1 MYTFT
6 HQRPATTAAA
16 LSAFREDAKY
26 LAGGQSLV
34 QAMKLRL
41 ANAPLLIDLAALA
54 PLRGLTVTKQGAV
67 IGAMTR
73 HAEVA
78 HSAELRQLIPG
89 LAELAEGIGDPMV
102 RNMGTLGG
110 SLANADPAACYPA
123 AVLAL
128 NASIQTDR
136 RVIAADDFFLS
147 LYQTALAPGE
157 LIESVSFPHVEHSAY
172 IKFKQPASRFAVVG
186 VFVAKS
192 AAGVRVA
199 VTGAKACVFRAS
211 ALEQA
216 FSRNFHPEAALGI
229 ELDASDMATDMHA
242 TADYR
247 AALVSV
253 LASRAVAKALG
264 RGQPAR

>member
-1 MYTFT
+1 MYSFDY
-6 HQRPATTAAA
+6 QRPENVPAAIA
-16 LSAFREDAKY
+16 ASTEDARY

-34 QAMKLRL
+34 QAMRLRL
-41 ANAPLLIDLAALA
+41 SNAPRLVDLGAVPA
-54 PLRGLTVTKQGAV
+54 LRGLSVTEQGVV

-78 HSAELRQLIPG
+78 HHAEVRKLIPG
-89 LAELAEGIGDPMV
+89 LAELAEGIGDQMV

-128 NASIQTDR
+128 NASINTDR
-136 RVIAADDFFLS
+136 RTIAADDFFRGI
-147 LYQTALAPGE
+147 YQTALEPGE
-157 LIESVSFPHVEHSAY
+157 LIVSVSFPKVEHSAY

-192 AAGVRVA
+192 ATGVRVA
-199 VTGAKACVFRAS
+199 VTGAKSSVFRAS

-216 FSRNFHPEAALGI
+216 FSRDFRPEAAAGI
-229 ELDASDMATDMHA
+229 ELDSRDMASDMHA
-242 TADYR
+242 AADYR

-253 LASRAVAKALG
+253 LASRAVAKALT
-264 RGQPAR
+264 RS

>member
-1 MYTFT
+1 MYSFDYHRPTTVQAAVDTFNG
-6 HQRPATTAAA
+6 
-16 LSAFREDAKY
+16 DARF

-34 QAMKLRL
+34 QAMRLRL
-41 ANAPLLIDLAALA
+41 ANAPLLVDLGSVAAL
-54 PLRGLTVTKQGAV
+54 RGVSVTDQGAV
-67 IGAMTR
+67 VGAMTR

-78 HSAELRQLIPG
+78 HSAEIRELIPG
-89 LAELAEGIGDPMV
+89 LAELAEGIGDQMV

-128 NASIQTDR
+128 NASIKTDR
-136 RVIAADDFFLS
+136 RIIRADDFFLG
-147 LYQTALAPGE
+147 LYETALAPGE
-157 LIESVSFPHVEHSAY
+157 IIVSVSFPKVEHSAY

-186 VFVAKS
+186 VFLAKS

-199 VTGAKACVFRAS
+199 VTGAKASVFRAT

-216 FSRNFHPEAALGI
+216 FSRDFRPEAAAGI
-229 ELDASDMATDMHA
+229 ELDARDVSSDMHA
-242 TADYR
+242 AAEYR
-247 AALVSV
+247 ASLVSV

-264 RGQPAR
+264 RKRPGK

>member
-1 MYTFT
+1 MYSFDY
-6 HQRPATTAAA
+6 QRPTTAAA
-16 LSAFREDAKY
+16 AVDAFSDDAKF

-34 QAMKLRL
+34 QAMRLRL
-41 ANAPLLIDLAALA
+41 SNAPQLIDLGAVTS
-54 PLRGLTVTKQGAV
+54 LRGMSVTGQGAV

-78 HSAELRQLIPG
+78 HSADLRQLIPG
-89 LAELAEGIGDPMV
+89 LAELAEGIGDQMV

-128 NASIQTDR
+128 NASIKTDR
-136 RVIAADDFFLS
+136 RTIAADHFFLD

-157 LIESVSFPHVEHSAY
+157 LIESVSFPKVEHSAY
-172 IKFKQPASRFAVVG
+172 VKFKQPASRFAVVG
-186 VFVAKS
+186 VFVARS
-192 AAGVRVA
+192 ATGVRVA
-199 VTGAKACVFRAS
+199 VTGAKATVFRAT

-216 FSRNFHPEAALGI
+216 LSRDFRPEAVAGI
-229 ELDASDMATDMHA
+229 ELDPGDMSSDMHA
-242 TADYR
+242 AAEYR

-253 LASRAVAKALG
+253 LAARAVAKALG
-264 RGQPAR
+264 RSKPGR

>member
-1 MYTFT
+1 MYSFTF
-6 HQRPATTAAA
+6 QRPTTAAAA
-16 LSAFREDAKY
+16 LSAFSADAKF

-41 ANAPLLIDLAALA
+41 ANAPVLIDLGAL
-54 PLRGLTVTKQGAV
+54 PTLRGLTVENSGIR

-78 HSAELRQLIPG
+78 HSADVQQLIPG

-110 SLANADPAACYPA
+110 SIANADPAACYPA

-136 RVIAADDFFLS
+136 RSISADDFFLG
-147 LYQTALAPGE
+147 LYETALAPGE
-157 LIESVSFPHVEHSAY
+157 LIESVSFPQVEHSAY

-186 VFVAKS
+186 VFVANS

-199 VTGAKACVFRAS
+199 VTGAKASVFRAT

-216 FSRNFHPEAALGI
+216 FNRNFHPEAAAGI
-229 ELDASDMATDMHA
+229 ELDASDMASDMHA
-242 TADYR
+242 SADYR

-253 LASRAVAKALG
+253 LAARAVAKALG
-264 RGQPAR
+264 RSKAGR

>member
-1 MYTFT
+1 MYSFDY
-6 HQRPATTAAA
+6 QRPTTAAA
-16 LSAFREDAKY
+16 ALGAFCEDAKF

-34 QAMKLRL
+34 QAMRLRL
-41 ANAPLLIDLAALA
+41 ANAPRLVDLGAVAT
-54 PLRGLTVTKQGAV
+54 LRGLRVTDQAAV

-78 HSAELRQLIPG
+78 HSSDLRQLIPG
-89 LAELAEGIGDPMV
+89 LAELAEGIGDQMV

-128 NASIQTDR
+128 NASIKTDR
-136 RVIAADDFFLS
+136 RTIAADDFFLD
-147 LYQTALAPGE
+147 LYQTALAQGE
-157 LIESVSFPHVEHSAY
+157 LIESVSFPKVEHSAY

-199 VTGAKACVFRAS
+199 VTGAKSSVFRATT
-211 ALEQA
+211 LEQA
-216 FSRNFHPEAALGI
+216 FTRDFRPEAAAGF
-229 ELDASDMATDMHA
+229 ELDAHEMSSDMHA
-242 TADYR
+242 TAEYR

-264 RGQPAR
+264 RPGPRL

>member
-1 MYTFT
+1 MYSFDY
-6 HQRPATTAAA
+6 QRPETIATAIAA
-16 LSAFREDAKY
+16 SGGDARY

-34 QAMKLRL
+34 QAMRLRL
-41 ANAPLLIDLAALA
+41 SDAPRIVDLGALSE
-54 PLRGLTVTKQGAV
+54 LRGLAVTDQSAV

-78 HSAELRQLIPG
+78 HSAEVRNLIPG
-89 LAELAEGIGDPMV
+89 LAELAEGIGDQMV

-128 NASIQTDR
+128 NATIKTDR
-136 RVIAADDFFLS
+136 RTIAADNFFLGI
-147 LYQTALAPGE
+147 YQTALEPGE
-157 LIESVSFPHVEHSAY
+157 IIVSVNFPRVTHSAY

-199 VTGAKACVFRAS
+199 VTGAQSSVFRATE
-211 ALEQA
+211 LEQA
-216 FSRNFHPEAALGI
+216 FSRDFRPEAAAGI
-229 ELDASDMATDMHA
+229 ELEASDMASDMHA
-242 TADYR
+242 APDYR
-247 AALVSV
+247 AALASV
-253 LASRAVAKALG
+253 LASRAIAKAL
-264 RGQPAR
+264 ARR

>member
-1 MYTFT
+1 MYPFQF
-6 HQRPATTAAA
+6 QRPDSTAAA
-16 LSAFREDAKY
+16 LAACQDEAKY

-34 QAMKLRL
+34 QALRLRL
-41 ANAPLLIDLAALA
+41 ANAPLLIDLAGVST
-54 PLRGLTVTKQGAV
+54 LRGVTVTAQGAV

-78 HSAELRQLIPG
+78 QHGPLRQWIPG

-128 NASIQTDR
+128 NATIQTDR
-136 RVIAADDFFLS
+136 RRIAADDFFKG
-147 LYQTALAPGE
+147 LYETALAPGE
-157 LIESVSFPHVEHSAY
+157 LIESVSFPRVERSAY

-186 VFVAKS
+186 VFVAQS

-199 VTGAKACVFRAS
+199 VTGAKASVFRAS

-216 FSRNFHPEAALGI
+216 FSQDFRPEAAAGL
-229 ELDASDMATDMHA
+229 ELPAQGMASDMHA
-242 TADYR
+242 TAEYR

-253 LASRAVAKALG
+253 LAARAVAKALG
-264 RGQPAR
+264 RGG